1 MELTTV
7 SPETLDEVWR
17 KWREENSIPTDIWE
31 RSYTH
36 VTRRFGLAKKFEEW
50 LFTEGAIVQQI
61 KGKRHLQF
69 MDENQASYFLL
80 RYA

>member
-7 SPETLDEVWR
+7 GPDTLDEVWR
-17 KWREENSIPTDIWE
+17 KWRGEHSKPDDVWE
-31 RSYTH
+31 TSYQR
-36 VTRRFGLAKKFEEW
+36 VTRRFGGKQFEEW
-50 LFTEGAIVQQI
+50 LFTEGAVVQQI
-61 KGKRHLQF
+61 NGKRHLQF